1 MRRRDFIKAIAGSAA
16 TWPLIARAQ
25 APAMPVIG
33 FLSSASPGA
42 YASRVRAFGEGL
54 SETGFV
60 EGKNVAIEYRWA
72 DGEYDRLPAL
82 AADLVRRR
90 VSVIVANSPAAVAAK
105 TATTTIPIV
114 FDSGTDPV
122 KLGFV
127 ASLSRPG
134 GNLTGVSN
142 LNLELGPKRLE
153 LLHELVPTAGVV
165 ALLVNPD
172 NPGAENVSR
181 DLQAAARTVGLELH
195 VLHARSERDFTAA
208 FATIAQL
215 RAGALVISTDPFF
228 ISRGAQLAALSLRHA
243 VPTIF
248 EYREFAAAGGLISY
262 GGNPTEPYRLMGV
275 YTGRVLKGEKPAD
288 LPVQQSSKLELIINL
303 KTAKVLGLTVPP
315 TFITRADEVIE

>member
-1 MRRRDFIKAIAGSAA
+1 MKRREFITLFGGAA
-16 TWPLIARAQ
+16 VWPFASRAQ
-25 APAMPVIG
+25 QAALPVIG
-33 FLSSASPGA
+33 FLSSASRDA
-42 YASRVRAFGEGL
+42 YASRVRAFGQGL
-54 SETGFV
+54 AETGYV

-72 DGEYDRLPAL
+72 EGKYDQLPAL

-105 TATTTIPIV
+105 AATTTIPIV

-127 ASLSRPG
+127 ASLNRPG

-153 LLHELVPTAGVV
+153 LLHELVPAATVI

-172 NPGAENVSR
+172 NPGAEAVSR
-181 DLQAAARTVGLELH
+181 EMQAAARSVGLKLH
-195 VLHARSERDFTAA
+195 VLHARTEREFTTVFEAISE
-208 FATIAQL
+208 L
-215 RAGALVISTDPFF
+215 KAGALVISTDPFF
-228 ISRGAQLAALSLRHA
+228 ISQSAQLAALSLRNR

-262 GGNPTEPYRLMGV
+262 GGHPTEPYRLMGI
-275 YTGRVLKGEKPAD
+275 YTGRVLKGENPAE
-288 LPVQQSSKLELIINL
+288 LPVQQSAKLELIINI

-315 TFITRADEVIE
+315 TITTSADDVIE

>member
-1 MRRRDFIKAIAGSAA
+1 M
-16 TWPLIARAQ
+16 
-25 APAMPVIG
+25 
-33 FLSSASPGA
+33 
-42 YASRVRAFGEGL
+42 
-54 SETGFV
+54 
-60 EGKNVAIEYRWA
+60 
-72 DGEYDRLPAL
+72 
-82 AADLVRRR
+82 
-90 VSVIVANSPAAVAAK
+90 AAK

-153 LLHELVPTAGVV
+153 LLHELVPTAAVV

-208 FATIAQL
+208 FATITQL